1 MACDPILKKM
11 TRFMP
16 LLLAVACTE
25 YKFVERTDETPGG
38 EPRIMVDPDVLDM
51 GTYGMGGPIG
61 TRIVTVS
68 NVGEAPLNVYDA
80 TIATPTGPFSVTAIS
95 DITLEKDAE
104 LDLIVEFTPSEWGTL
119 RDQLVVT
126 SNDPERPETA
136 VELTANVPEP
146 TDDRDPDAWMDPLDH
161 DFGVLT
167 VSDESSVE
175 FTLGNDGEGALQVNE
190 VRFISSTGEMTL
202 DAHPELNGAL
212 PWTLEPGENRRIS
225 ARYQPTDDGLD
236 VAQIVVLSNDPDEPE
251 IEATLTGGGRSFS
264 GFSTGWY
271 IYDDGIDHETT
282 SSPSYVIDS
291 HGDLDL
297 YWYEPSG
304 AHGLVDSPDPEADFA
319 VMRDYVIAG
328 AGAPTEVTGP
338 ISFSS
343 SSHLATY
350 HFATFTYVA
359 CDFWI
364 EPDEDPVIYTVGAD
378 AVDDGVQFM
387 VNGEILGHM
396 YLHSPPTHWS
406 LHEVGRPGEVNT
418 LIAILVDDSASHRY
432 LNNLKF
438 SRDGVMIE

>member
-1 MACDPILKKM
+1 
-11 TRFMP
+11 
-16 LLLAVACTE
+16 
-25 YKFVERTDETPGG
+25 
-38 EPRIMVDPDVLDM
+38 
-51 GTYGMGGPIG
+51 
-61 TRIVTVS
+61 
-68 NVGEAPLNVYDA
+68 
-80 TIATPTGPFSVTAIS
+80 
-95 DITLEKDAE
+95 
-104 LDLIVEFTPSEWGTL
+104 
-119 RDQLVVT
+119 
-126 SNDPERPETA
+126 
-136 VELTANVPEP
+136 
-146 TDDRDPDAWMDPLDH
+146 
-161 DFGVLT
+161 
-167 VSDESSVE
+167 
-175 FTLGNDGEGALQVNE
+175 
-190 VRFISSTGEMTL
+190 
-202 DAHPELNGAL
+202 
-212 PWTLEPGENRRIS
+212 
-225 ARYQPTDDGLD
+225 
-236 VAQIVVLSNDPDEPE
+236 VVLSNDPDEPE